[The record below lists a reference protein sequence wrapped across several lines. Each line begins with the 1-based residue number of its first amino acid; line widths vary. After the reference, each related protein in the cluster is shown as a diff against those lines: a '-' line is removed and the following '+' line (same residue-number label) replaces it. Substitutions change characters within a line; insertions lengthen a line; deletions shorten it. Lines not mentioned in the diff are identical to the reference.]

1 MKKINKLGLMFIVG
15 MLISTIFI
23 GATSANAAVVNPGK
37 ITINKTT
44 IGGDDSFDFELT
56 QYFGDS
62 DQEPITSSFQITTV
76 NGSGSIEL
84 PIYGGSY
91 SLAEYIAEGSSWEWT
106 NLTCSFDGN
115 ESEDGYDGSFV
126 LFSISQ
132 GQDVICDYVN
142 TNTDPTTTTTTT
154 TIPVT
159 VLGTTVVKSAVV
171 TLPET
176 GSSNQVIV
184 LFALA
189 FIAGGAIFLYAS
201 KTRKAL

>member
-1 MKKINKLGLMFIVG
+1 
-15 MLISTIFI
+15 
-23 GATSANAAVVNPGK
+23 
-37 ITINKTT
+37 
-44 IGGDDSFDFELT
+44 
-56 QYFGDS
+56 
-62 DQEPITSSFQITTV
+62 
-76 NGSGSIEL
+76 
-84 PIYGGSY
+84 
-91 SLAEYIAEGSSWEWT
+91 
-106 NLTCSFDGN
+106 
-115 ESEDGYDGSFV
+115 V